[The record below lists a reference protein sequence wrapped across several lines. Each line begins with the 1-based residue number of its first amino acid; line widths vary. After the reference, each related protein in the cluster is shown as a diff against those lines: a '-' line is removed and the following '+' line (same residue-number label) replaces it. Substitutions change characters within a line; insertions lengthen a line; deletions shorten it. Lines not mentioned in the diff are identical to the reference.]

1 VVQNRS
7 LSIIA
12 GRSPLDAA
20 VAMGAAWLAFLAA
33 PLFAGDG
40 VGLAHVLMG
49 TVLVVAGYAAASRV
63 RPLPPRKG
71 GERVRLGLLAVAFGA
86 AYGIANLGVNV
97 GLAAADPAI
106 HQVLHERITTMPL
119 ARTTV
124 WAPLFEEVAYRLFFL
139 SVLAWIVARF
149 TKNPRT
155 IFLVAT
161 VVSAVGFALVHLIRP
176 MPGDASMALLYSTAI
191 VVKTT
196 AAGLLFNW
204 IFWRWGLPY
213 AMLAHAAANAAH
225 QLVSP
230 VFFT

>member
-1 VVQNRS
+1 V
-7 LSIIA
+7 
-12 GRSPLDAA
+12 GDA
-20 VAMGAAWLAFLAA
+20 
-33 PLFAGDG
+33 

-49 TVLVVAGYAAASRV
+49 TGLVVAGYAAASRV
-63 RPLPPRKG
+63 RPLLPREG
-71 GERVRLGLLAVAFGA
+71 RERVRLALLALAFGA

-106 HQVLHERITTMPL
+106 RQVLHERITTMPL
-119 ARTTV
+119 ARTV
-124 WAPLFEEVAYRLFFL
+124 LWAPLFEEVAYRLFFL
-139 SVLAWIVARF
+139 SVLAWIIARF
-149 TKNPRT
+149 TRNPRT
-155 IFLVAT
+155 VSLVAT
-161 VVSAVGFALVHLIRP
+161 VVSAVAFALVHLIRP
-176 MPGDASMALLYSTAI
+176 MPADSSMALLYSTGI

-204 IFWRWGLPY
+204 LFWRWGVPY